1 MADRSGA
8 VHASSCRRC
17 GPETVL
23 RFQSPSRQ
31 GESHPLP
38 LTEPCIR
45 LSTYTARGA
54 HAAVPGCGQP
64 CRLLPP
70 TVVGPHDHPGH
81 PACFAPPAL
90 PGFIATTRQSAPV
103 RCIGTLPL
111 AVFGSLRIFLRR
123 PGEYL
128 EAGLPRWLGGH
139 PEAGHLRQHDRFPR
153 SASEPKPRS
162 RHLYAGHR
170 LGSKQV
176 ASQTAP
182 EASGQPRFWC
192 HP

>member
-1 MADRSGA
+1 MLATSRRSSTRVLWCSVGSSWISSSGCRRPTTWTPSRPFTGPTRAAALQPRARHRTRPGVESRAGAVVDRSGA
-8 VHASSCRRC
+8 VHASHCRRC
-17 GPETVL
+17 GPETVP

-64 CRLLPP
+64 CRLLPR

-111 AVFGSLRIFLRR
+111 AV
-123 PGEYL
+123 
-128 EAGLPRWLGGH
+128 
-139 PEAGHLRQHDRFPR
+139 
-153 SASEPKPRS
+153 SA
-162 RHLYAGHR
+162 A
-170 LGSKQV
+170 
-176 ASQTAP
+176 
-182 EASGQPRFWC
+182 
-192 HP
+192 